1 MNTNAFLKTIL
12 ILILLSGCDTLFPTE
27 FCKNE
32 LQLLKGNSDD
42 IIKIDLGLVR
52 TDLINSIQS
61 QTALDLCTGPILN
74 TKINIKNQEFEFS
87 LLVLNECGGNTTLPN
102 VIRILLTQDDM
113 IINNHSVTHKK
124 DFDFVLEDVTE
135 KLRGLVP
142 FKEVIYL
149 IDWEIGMDWEQ
160 IKSQIVLVLKGITN
174 YSNELSFKKFNAPIC
189 ELNPHQLEFI
199 DLEFKGILGIADY
212 SNRTLPNAPQVKEMK

>member
-1 MNTNAFLKTIL
+1 MNTNAILKTIL

-32 LQLLKGNSDD
+32 LQLLKGNSVD
-42 IIKIDLGLVR
+42 IINIDLGLVR

-74 TKINIKNQEFEFS
+74 TKINVKNQELEFS
-87 LLVLNECGGNTTLPN
+87 LLVLNECGGNTKLPN

-113 IINNHSVTHKK
+113 IINNHSVAHKK
-124 DFDFVLEDVTE
+124 DFDMVLEHVTE
-135 KLRGLVP
+135 KLRGLAP

-149 IDWEIGMDWEQ
+149 IDWEIGMDGEQ
-160 IKSQIVLVLKGITN
+160 INSQTVLVLK
-174 YSNELSFKKFNAPIC
+174 
-189 ELNPHQLEFI
+189 
-199 DLEFKGILGIADY
+199 
-212 SNRTLPNAPQVKEMK
+212 